1 MIVGC
6 AGRTNLT
13 DNRKYFTDGSAGNTY
28 PNNLD
33 CEWWITPTTPVGEIN
48 LYFSE
53 FEVAEGDYVTIWSAC
68 VVAAAATFHSFHSSF
83 TSSPAN
89 RWRVYSV
96 GGVKDQQLA
105 RYSGYSIPSAP
116 PPIIYYFNHNT
127 NNYLCV
133 QTRSGTRVTSW
144 WWSASMTGN
153 RPPEAAEASIDPC

>member
-13 DNRKYFTDGSAGNTY
+13 DNRKYFTDGSAGSTY

-53 FEVAEGDYVTIWSAC
+53 FEVAEGDYVAIWSAC

-83 TSSPAN
+83 TASPAN
-89 RWRVYSV
+89 RWRVYIAWAASRTNSWRAT
-96 GGVKDQQLA
+96 LA
-105 RYSGYSIPSAP
+105 TPSP
-116 PPIIYYFNHNT
+116 VRHP
-127 NNYLCV
+127 
-133 QTRSGTRVTSW
+133 Q
-144 WWSASMTGN
+144 
-153 RPPEAAEASIDPC
+153 